1 MTQRPQGL
9 DAAIHQVSDATNSD
23 ERLLRYATAIAR
35 EEMNHL
41 FGSAY
46 QLPPGTHPRWTRW
59 KQTAAVVIQL
69 ADREHPPPPGS
80 TMKKLPAHILALIV
94 LRPYVSTA
102 CETAQ
107 ALESAMIRH
116 PDFIDELRMYRDLM
130 HDYCRLNQKFTDVE
144 CRCPHQHKER

>member
-1 MTQRPQGL
+1 MTA
-9 DAAIHQVSDATNSD
+9 DE
-23 ERLLRYATAIAR
+23 ERLMRYATAIAR
-35 EEMNHL
+35 AEIDQIVGPEYPL
-41 FGSAY
+41 PDTGRSAW
-46 QLPPGTHPRWTRW
+46 QRWRNTA
-59 KQTAAVVIQL
+59 AAVVKL

-80 TMKKLPAHILALIV
+80 TMRKLPVHILALIV